1 MPGLFPVFLLFFLLL
16 QLLPKHFEGKIH
28 RWDGLGRAVLA
39 DILQLSDRLLC
50 RHGAHAPF
58 PCILLLLYHG
68 VRAGRKWPA
77 VPARSFSAPAPAP
90 EDQEDTPGRY
100 SPGRRTVRLDAPGK
114 TKEGQRQP
122 QRLSAPQGRPLPV
135 HLRTPSWRRSCR
147 RSSRTGASPPG
158 APVAPGQ
165 RPPGQQAR
173 AADPARTG
181 LSHRRGPAWRPPAA
195 PR

>member
-68 VRAGRKWPA
+68 VRAGRKGPA

-90 EDQEDTPGRY
+90 EE
-100 SPGRRTVRLDAPGK
+100 
-114 TKEGQRQP
+114 
-122 QRLSAPQGRPLPV
+122 RPLPV

-158 APVAPGQ
+158 APMAPGQ

>member
-68 VRAGRKWPA
+68 VRAGRKGPA

-90 EDQEDTPGRY
+90 EDQEATPGRY
-100 SPGRRTVRLDAPGK
+100 SPGR
-114 TKEGQRQP
+114 
-122 QRLSAPQGRPLPV
+122 
-135 HLRTPSWRRSCR
+135 SW
-147 RSSRTGASPPG
+147 
-158 APVAPGQ
+158 
-165 RPPGQQAR
+165 
-173 AADPARTG
+173 
-181 LSHRRGPAWRPPAA
+181 
-195 PR
+195 

>member
-68 VRAGRKWPA
+68 VRAGRKGPA
-77 VPARSFSAPAPAP
+77 VPVSY
-90 EDQEDTPGRY
+90 THL
-100 SPGRRTVRLDAPGK
+100 T
-114 TKEGQRQP
+114 
-122 QRLSAPQGRPLPV
+122 LPTTERV
-135 HLRTPSWRRSCR
+135 
-147 RSSRTGASPPG
+147 
-158 APVAPGQ
+158 
-165 RPPGQQAR
+165 
-173 AADPARTG
+173 
-181 LSHRRGPAWRPPAA
+181 
-195 PR
+195 